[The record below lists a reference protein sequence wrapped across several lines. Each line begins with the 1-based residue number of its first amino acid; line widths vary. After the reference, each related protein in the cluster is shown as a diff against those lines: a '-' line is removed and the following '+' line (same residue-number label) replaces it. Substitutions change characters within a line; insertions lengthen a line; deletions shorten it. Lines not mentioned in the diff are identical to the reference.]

1 MQNIPATFSRAK
13 DFGDACAMR
22 QGLDTFSYREIF
34 DRSSIVAAHLLK
46 GREDL
51 AEEPVVFLAPAGDS
65 YVAILWGIWRA
76 GGVAVPLNAHATLP
90 EMQYCAEAAGARVLL
105 VDDTL
110 VEQAQA
116 LVNGCALDA
125 VTANDLFV
133 DGDDCAANA
142 SYPDIASDRRALMIF
157 TSGTTSKPK
166 GVITT
171 HANVEAQIGALVDS
185 WGWRAD
191 DKIPLFLPLHH
202 VHGLINILCCA
213 LWVGAEVTVFPDGFN
228 PQKILE
234 GVADKRWTVFMAVP
248 TIYVKLIAAIDAT
261 SEKAALRYCQGF
273 SSMRLMVSGSAA
285 LPASV
290 HKRWEAL
297 TGQRLLERYGMTEIG
312 MALSNPLTGERRPG
326 SVGMPLPDVGI
337 RLVNEEGAV
346 LEQTNVTTGLPGE
359 IQVKGPGVFLE
370 YWRNS
375 DASEAAFTPDGWFRT
390 GDMAVLEEGYYRI
403 MGRLSVDI
411 IKSGGYKLSALE
423 IESVLLEHPDIRE
436 CAVMGLPDDTWG
448 ECVAAAVVLHEG
460 CMLTLEQLNYWAQH
474 QMSAYKLPRLLRILE
489 ALPRN
494 AMGKVVKPDV
504 ISLLKTN

>member
-1 MQNIPATFSRAK
+1 MQKLPATISRAQ

-22 QGLDTFSYREIF
+22 QELDTFSYREIF

-46 GREDL
+46 DCEDL
-51 AEEPVVFLAPAGDS
+51 AEEPIVFLAPAGDS

-76 GGVAVPLNAHATLP
+76 GGIAVPLNARATLP
-90 EMQYCAEAAGARVLL
+90 EMQYCAEASGARVLL
-105 VDDTL
+105 VDETL
-110 VEQAQA
+110 VEQARA
-116 LVNGCALDA
+116 LVNGCALDVVVA
-125 VTANDLFV
+125 SDLFV
-133 DGDDCAANA
+133 DGDESAASA
-142 SYPDIASDRRALMIF
+142 SYPDIASVRRALMIF

-171 HANVEAQIGALVDS
+171 HANIEAQIGALVDS

-202 VHGLINILCCA
+202 VHGLINVLCCA

-234 GVADKRWTVFMAVP
+234 GVADRRWTVFMAVP
-248 TIYVKLIAAIDAT
+248 TIYVKLIEAIDAT
-261 SEKAALRYCQGF
+261 SEKVALHYCQGF
-273 SSMRLMVSGSAA
+273 ASMRLMVSGSAA

-312 MALSNPLTGERRPG
+312 MALSNPLEGERRPG
-326 SVGMPLPDVGI
+326 SVGMPLPGVDI
-337 RLVNEEGAV
+337 RLVSEEPAS
-346 LEQTNVTTGLPGE
+346 LEHTQAMKGVPGE

-370 YWRNS
+370 YWRNPA
-375 DASEAAFTPDGWFRT
+375 ASEAAFTPDGWFCT

-436 CAVMGLPDDTWG
+436 CAVMGLPDETWG
-448 ECVAAAVVLHEG
+448 ECVAAAVVLDEG
-460 CMLTLEQLNYWAQH
+460 CTLTLEQLNDWAQ
-474 QMSAYKLPRLLRILE
+474 QRLSAYKLPRLLRILE

-494 AMGKVVKPDV
+494 AMGKVVKPEV
-504 ISLLKTN
+504 ISLLSTS